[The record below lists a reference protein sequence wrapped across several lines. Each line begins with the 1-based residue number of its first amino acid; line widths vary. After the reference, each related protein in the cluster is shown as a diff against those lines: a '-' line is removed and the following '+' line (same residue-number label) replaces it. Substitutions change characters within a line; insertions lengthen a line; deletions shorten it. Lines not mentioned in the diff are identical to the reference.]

1 MKNKEDWTASRV
13 IKREKKFEID
23 KSEIGYGSY
32 YTFEIQLNNYVKLI
46 QKYAKGILLDCGCG
60 KVPYY
65 QIYKDQVDNITC
77 TDWEK
82 TYNKSSFIDV
92 HSDLN
97 EKLNVDSNSFDTL
110 LLTDVINHIH
120 QPKVL
125 MNEISRVLKK
135 NGKLIL
141 TTPFFYWINE
151 APYDYHR
158 YTKHE
163 LIKLCQ
169 ENNLKILELNE
180 YGGFLDIIFDLFNKI
195 LPNRKWVIYLY
206 LNITKLIKKTFIYR
220 RLSKYNERFPLGYYL
235 VAEKC

>member
-1 MKNKEDWTASRV
+1 MKNKWKPTRV
-13 IKREKKFEID
+13 IKEDNDFRVNTN
-23 KSEIGYGSY
+23 EIGYGSY
-32 YTFEIQLNNYVKLI
+32 YVFNIQLNIYVEIIK
-46 QKYAKGILLDCGCG
+46 KHATGDLLDCGCG

-65 QIYKDQVDNITC
+65 EIYKDQVDNIVY

-82 TYNKSSFIDV
+82 TYNKSTFIEV

-97 EKLNVDSNSFDTL
+97 EKLNVGSNSFDTV

-120 QPKVL
+120 QPKIL
-125 MNEISRVLKK
+125 MKEISRVLRK

-151 APYDYHR
+151 APYDHHR
-158 YTKHE
+158 YTKYE
-163 LIKLCQ
+163 LIKLCE
-169 ENNLKILELNE
+169 ENNLKIVELNE
-180 YGGFLDIIFDLFNKI
+180 YGGVLDIIFDLFNKI
-195 LPNRKWVIYLY
+195 LPNKKWLIYLY
-206 LNITKLIKKTFIYR
+206 LNITKLIRKTFIYR